1 MVKTER
7 GKKEESVTS
16 SEENL
21 NIVCMSNEPSGNKA
35 MLGHV
40 APNLNSSVS
49 VSALSFVNHPKL
61 ICLQPGLSSA
71 APELETLEPGSKISE
86 KSADLSLK
94 VGKSGSTNLCGV
106 CQGKKLSTI
115 G

>member
-1 MVKTER
+1 MSAVERETER

-35 MLGHV
+35 MLGRV
-40 APNLNSSVS
+40 APNLNLSVS
-49 VSALSFVNHPKL
+49 ESSLSFVNHPKL
-61 ICLQPGLSSA
+61 ICLQEGLSSV
-71 APELETLEPGSKISE
+71 APAIETLTPGPKISE

-94 VGKSGSTNLCGV
+94 VGKSGSSC
-106 CQGKKLSTI
+106 
-115 G
+115 